1 MYHFL
6 TNSTQQLVT
15 DFFLIFVIILIISIC
30 LGLYLLSKGGDLL
43 SDNCGNL
50 AKSFG
55 VPSIVVGLT
64 IVSIATSAPEL
75 FTSISAI
82 NSGATGLVLG
92 NIIGSNIANIGLILG
107 ISLIICPIDSKN
119 AISSNQRLIIL
130 ILTFIFTGYLFF
142 HPAHSLNLFAGSFLL
157 SFIFIYLIF
166 LTNNALKKKKVI
178 TEPDSENDIVPSIY
192 GSLLMV
198 LIATLTLWI
207 GSDTLVFGAKNLA
220 SIAGIPDEL
229 IGFTLLAIGTSL
241 PELAASISL
250 VKKNEFEMLLGNILG
265 SNLFNIGLVG
275 GIAGIMGPI
284 TNSTKN
290 PWIDYMSLII
300 MTSVFVLLASQRKM
314 TKIHGSILLF
324 LYLLATLLTWNFN
337 S

>member
-1 MYHFL
+1 M
-6 TNSTQQLVT
+6 
-15 DFFLIFVIILIISIC
+15 
-30 LGLYLLSKGGDLL
+30 
-43 SDNCGNL
+43 
-50 AKSFG
+50 
-55 VPSIVVGLT
+55 
-64 IVSIATSAPEL
+64 
-75 FTSISAI
+75 
-82 NSGATGLVLG
+82 
-92 NIIGSNIANIGLILG
+92 
-107 ISLIICPIDSKN
+107 
-119 AISSNQRLIIL
+119 
-130 ILTFIFTGYLFF
+130 
-142 HPAHSLNLFAGSFLL
+142 
-157 SFIFIYLIF
+157 
-166 LTNNALKKKKVI
+166 
-178 TEPDSENDIVPSIY
+178 
-192 GSLLMV
+192 
-198 LIATLTLWI
+198 
-207 GSDTLVFGAKNLA
+207 
-220 SIAGIPDEL
+220 

-324 LYLLATLLTWNFN
+324 LYLSATILTWNFN

>member
-15 DFFLIFVIILIISIC
+15 DFFLTFVFILIISIC

-50 AKSFG
+50 AKSLG

-142 HPAHSLNLFAGSFLL
+142 TQH
-157 SFIFIYLIF
+157 
-166 LTNNALKKKKVI
+166 
-178 TEPDSENDIVPSIY
+178 
-192 GSLLMV
+192 
-198 LIATLTLWI
+198 
-207 GSDTLVFGAKNLA
+207 
-220 SIAGIPDEL
+220 
-229 IGFTLLAIGTSL
+229 
-241 PELAASISL
+241 
-250 VKKNEFEMLLGNILG
+250 IL
-265 SNLFNIGLVG
+265 
-275 GIAGIMGPI
+275 
-284 TNSTKN
+284 
-290 PWIDYMSLII
+290 
-300 MTSVFVLLASQRKM
+300 
-314 TKIHGSILLF
+314 
-324 LYLLATLLTWNFN
+324 
-337 S
+337 

>member
-1 MYHFL
+1 
-6 TNSTQQLVT
+6 
-15 DFFLIFVIILIISIC
+15 
-30 LGLYLLSKGGDLL
+30 
-43 SDNCGNL
+43 
-50 AKSFG
+50 
-55 VPSIVVGLT
+55 
-64 IVSIATSAPEL
+64 
-75 FTSISAI
+75 
-82 NSGATGLVLG
+82 
-92 NIIGSNIANIGLILG
+92 
-107 ISLIICPIDSKN
+107 
-119 AISSNQRLIIL
+119 
-130 ILTFIFTGYLFF
+130 
-142 HPAHSLNLFAGSFLL
+142 
-157 SFIFIYLIF
+157 
-166 LTNNALKKKKVI
+166 
-178 TEPDSENDIVPSIY
+178 
-192 GSLLMV
+192 MV

-300 MTSVFVLLASQRKM
+300 MTSVFVLLTSQRKM
-314 TKIHGSILLF
+314 TKIHGSFLLF
-324 LYLLATLLTWNFN
+324 LYLSATLLTWNFN

>member
-1 MYHFL
+1 M
-6 TNSTQQLVT
+6 
-15 DFFLIFVIILIISIC
+15 
-30 LGLYLLSKGGDLL
+30 GLYLLSKGGDLL

-50 AKSFG
+50 AKSLG

-107 ISLIICPIDSKN
+107 ISLIICPIDSEN
-119 AISSNQRLIIL
+119 AISYNQRLIIL
-130 ILTFIFTGYLFF
+130 ILTLIFTGYLFF

-220 SIAGIPDEL
+220 SIAGIPDEV

-241 PELAASISL
+241 PELAASIAL
-250 VKKNEFEMLLGNILG
+250 VKKNEFEILLGNILG
-265 SNLFNIGLVG
+265 SNLFNI
-275 GIAGIMGPI
+275 
-284 TNSTKN
+284 
-290 PWIDYMSLII
+290 
-300 MTSVFVLLASQRKM
+300 
-314 TKIHGSILLF
+314 
-324 LYLLATLLTWNFN
+324 
-337 S
+337 

>member
-1 MYHFL
+1 
-6 TNSTQQLVT
+6 
-15 DFFLIFVIILIISIC
+15 
-30 LGLYLLSKGGDLL
+30 
-43 SDNCGNL
+43 
-50 AKSFG
+50 
-55 VPSIVVGLT
+55 
-64 IVSIATSAPEL
+64 
-75 FTSISAI
+75 
-82 NSGATGLVLG
+82 
-92 NIIGSNIANIGLILG
+92 
-107 ISLIICPIDSKN
+107 
-119 AISSNQRLIIL
+119 
-130 ILTFIFTGYLFF
+130 
-142 HPAHSLNLFAGSFLL
+142 
-157 SFIFIYLIF
+157 
-166 LTNNALKKKKVI
+166 
-178 TEPDSENDIVPSIY
+178 
-192 GSLLMV
+192 MV

-241 PELAASISL
+241 PELAASIAL

-300 MTSVFVLLASQRKM
+300 MTSVFVLLTSQRKM
-314 TKIHGSILLF
+314 TKIHGSFLLF
-324 LYLLATLLTWNFN
+324 LYLSATLLTWNFN